1 MLRVVGLEF
10 AYDDGQ
16 PVLDGVD
23 LTAEPDELIAVVGH
37 NGAGKTTLL
46 AALAGLLEPDAGRV
60 DADGVVGFAPADP
73 ADALFANTV
82 REEIAFFPRNR
93 GLDVDARVTAALDA
107 MALEAVADRPPTSLS
122 TGEQRRVLVAAV
134 LAGDPAVVALDEP
147 TAGLD
152 VRAGA
157 ALGRRLADLEATV
170 VCATHDTDFAYAH
183 ADTVVVLDGGT
194 VRASGPAQ
202 DVLADVDLARSA
214 GVRPPGAVVWARAY
228 GVEPPADLE
237 AAVTLARA
245 ADALPVDETGGD
257 R

>member
-1 MLRVVGLEF
+1 MLRVEGLEF
-10 AYDDGQ
+10 AYDDGP

-23 LTAEPDELIAVVGH
+23 LTAEPGELVAIVGH

-46 AALAGLLEPDAGRV
+46 AALAGLLDPDAGRV

-73 ADALFANTV
+73 ADALFASTV
-82 REEIAFFPRNR
+82 REELAFFPRNR
-93 GLDVDARVTAALDA
+93 GLDVDARVAAALDA
-107 MALEAVADRPPTSLS
+107 MAIGAVADRSPTSLS

-134 LAGDPAVVALDEP
+134 LAGDPAVLALDEP

-152 VRAGA
+152 VRAGE
-157 ALGRRLADLEATV
+157 ALGTRLAGLEATV

-183 ADTVVVLDGGT
+183 ADTVVVLVGGT
-194 VRASGPAQ
+194 VRASGPAR
-202 DVLADVDLARSA
+202 DVLTDVDLARSA
-214 GVRPPGAVVWARAY
+214 GVRPPGAVAWAAAR

-237 AAVTLARA
+237 AAVAIARA
-245 ADALPVDETGGD
+245 ADAVPVDESGGD